1 MTALFAMHGELL
13 DEDRFDEWVELFTD
27 DCLYLVIAR
36 ENVERGLPLATIRC
50 ESKGYL
56 KDRVV
61 AVRETSMY
69 APRSQRHVVG
79 APIEQPDGSWT
90 ASYAVFQTLFDE
102 TTQVFSTGR
111 YVARLE
117 PGPSGDDARFA
128 ELRVIYDSTLVPNSI
143 VKPL

>member
-1 MTALFAMHGELL
+1 MDLFARHGDLL
-13 DEDRFDEWVELFTD
+13 DEDRFDEWVDLFTD
-27 DCLYLVIAR
+27 DCEYLVISR

-61 AVRETSMY
+61 AVTTTSMY

-79 APIEQPDGSWT
+79 APLQQTDGTWS
-90 ASYAVFQTLFDE
+90 ASYAVFQTLPDE
-102 TTQVFSTGR
+102 PSQVFSVGR
-111 YVARLE
+111 YVATI
-117 PGPSGDDARFA
+117 DADRFA
-128 ELRVIYDSTLVPNSI
+128 SLHVVYDSTLVLNSI

>member
-1 MTALFAMHGELL
+1 MNLFALHGDLL
-13 DEDRFDEWVELFTD
+13 DEDRFDEWVDLFTD

-69 APRSQRHVVG
+69 APRSQRHVIG
-79 APIEQPDGSWT
+79 APLEHEDGTWS
-90 ASYAVFQTLFDE
+90 ASYAVFQTLSDE
-102 TTQVFSTGR
+102 PSTVFSTGR
-111 YVARLE
+111 YVARIVD
-117 PGPSGDDARFA
+117 GRFA
-128 ELRVIYDSTLVPNSI
+128 ELHVIYDSNLVDNSI
-143 VKPL
+143 VKPI